1 MAHDAKAWSPY
12 LAGGLSGLVSVASV
26 LVAGKYL
33 GASTTFVRGAG
44 MAERLYAPEVV
55 TTLAYYLK
63 EKPVMDWQFLFVC
76 GIGIGAFLGAVLFRD
91 FRVQAVPDMWR
102 GRFGGGVWLRALTAF
117 CGGAVAMF
125 GARLADGCPSGHG
138 LSGLSQLAVS
148 GFVAAAGFFLGGIVM
163 ARLVYGR
170 GAQ

>member
-1 MAHDAKAWSPY
+1 MPKDAGAWSPY
-12 LAGGLSGLVSVASV
+12 VAGGLSGLVSVASV

-44 MAERLYAPEVV
+44 MAERLYAPEAV

-63 EKPVMDWQFLFVC
+63 EKPVIDWQFLFVI
-76 GIGIGAFLGAVLFRD
+76 GIGIGAFLGAAFFRD
-91 FRVQAVPDMWR
+91 LRVQALPDMWR
-102 GRFGGGVWLRALTAF
+102 ERFGGGLGLRALVAF
-117 CGGAVAMF
+117 VGGVVAMF

-148 GFVAAAGFFLGGIVM
+148 GFVAAAGFFLGGIIM

-170 GAQ
+170 RES